1 MYSDNLKTPNPKHA
15 SSATHRVFGSEY
27 VLYARAVCFPPWYFT
42 VRPAVLMNR
51 SSRDI
56 LGSSGD
62 PARPDLV
69 ESSGD
74 PARPDLV
81 ESSGDPALPDL
92 VESSG
97 DPARPDLVESSGD
110 PARPDLVVKDSP
122 LAAFQGHTQTSRGQ
136 QKQLRVP
143 SHQARQRD
151 GHLT

>member
-97 DPARPDLVESSGD
+97 DPARPDLV
-110 PARPDLVVKDSP
+110 VKDSP

-151 GHLT
+151 GDLT